1 MALEENTVAPLFTAP
16 ASNSNRFAL
25 KDLRGRWVLLYFY
38 PEDDTPTCTAQAC
51 SFRDSMPELQ
61 SMGIHVVGVSPDTV
75 ESHHRFIDKY
85 QLNYTLV
92 ADPKMAI
99 IKKYDV
105 WQLKKLYGREY
116 MGIVRTSYLIDPQG
130 RIRKAWSN
138 VRHAHQLKQIREAM
152 DVLSR

>member
-1 MALEENTVAPLFTAP
+1 
-16 ASNSNRFAL
+16 
-25 KDLRGRWVLLYFY
+25 
-38 PEDDTPTCTAQAC
+38 
-51 SFRDSMPELQ
+51 
-61 SMGIHVVGVSPDTV
+61 MGIHVVGVSPDTV